1 MKKILSFLLI
11 VCLVVVLLA
20 GCSRSDSNGSGGE
33 NNNNVISSTAPE
45 PSKDAVTLEQYKEKL
60 EDVSEYVFT
69 TEINTTKEELTLFPY
84 QGLVSCGLTKESNVN
99 VATFLEF
106 DSVESADFI
115 INDTIANNTS
125 GYEEEKGK
133 NFIKLTQDYVVIER
147 VDKTVLITSTDNKDT
162 TEAILN
168 AIGY

>member
-1 MKKILSFLLI
+1 MKKMLAFLLI
-11 VCLVVVLLA
+11 VCLTAVLFA
-20 GCSRSDSNGSGGE
+20 GCSSDSGGNEVE
-33 NNNNVISSTAPE
+33 NNNNVIPSTAPE

-60 EDVSEYVFT
+60 DNVSEFVFT
-69 TEINTTKEELTLFPY
+69 TEINTEEDGLSLFPY
-84 QGLVSCGLTKESNVN
+84 NGLRSCGLTKESNVN

-125 GYEEEKGK
+125 GYDEETGK

-147 VDKTVLITSTDNKDT
+147 VDKTVLITSTDNKDI
-162 TEAILN
+162 TEAIIN